1 MKHFKIQ
8 RGFTLIE
15 LLIVVAIIAIL
26 AAIAVPNLLEAQVR
40 SKVARALADMRSL
53 KTAVEAYAVDYNTFP
68 PDGDDIHSPN
78 PLVDFDAA
86 LRLRVLTTP
95 VSFVTGLPHDPFHNQ
110 FDPNPPLVVLFP
122 DQPPY
127 TYAYNT
133 LGAFFDNPQS
143 GQSAHGGNPDNYNF
157 SSLGPSSQF
166 DSYFARR
173 RVFYDPTNGTVS
185 AGELFAF
192 GGIETTQNAP

>member
-1 MKHFKIQ
+1 MTQ

-26 AAIAVPNLLEAQVR
+26 AAIAVPNFIEAQTR
-40 SKVARALADMRSL
+40 SKVARAQADMRSL
-53 KTAVEAYAVDYNTFP
+53 QTAVEAYAVSHNTFP
-68 PDGDDIHSPN
+68 PDGDDIN
-78 PLVDFDAA
+78 PSNPAVDFDAA

-95 VSFVTGLPHDPFHNQ
+95 VSFMTGLPHDPFHDQ
-110 FDPNPPLVVLFP
+110 FDPNPPLGLIFP
-122 DQPPY
+122 GQPPY

-133 LGAFFDNPQS
+133 LGAFFENPQS
-143 GQSAHGGNPDNYNF
+143 GQPAHGGNPDNYNF
-157 SSLGPSSQF
+157 SSLGPSRQF
-166 DSYFARR
+166 DSFFERR

-185 AGELFAF
+185 VGDLFAF